1 MSMQIVITDAG
12 LAAII
17 DAQNSG
23 LTLRITEMR
32 VGSGQWNPTSAA
44 TALQSEIKPI
54 TNISGEETLP
64 GVLRINIVDDST
76 DAYQAGELGFFD
88 ASGTLIALYS
98 QTSGYVTEKA
108 SGSAL
113 VMALD
118 LTLTT
123 VDPAAISFGS
133 TNFVLPAGTTS
144 KPGVVELAI
153 NDEVDAGKQGKV
165 VDALRLKSW
174 FNRTKTDDTET
185 NDSSKLVTAAAAY
198 ALQEQA
204 NSQASLI
211 ADARTRLDASNIST
225 PMMLMHMKESLNFP
239 ISGRVDLSES
249 LPFARLY
256 RTHTQY
262 GGTIIDGAYQ
272 VIVERKAAGT
282 YGIRYQKYNAA
293 SGTWSL
299 QNVGGIVCQVTL
311 ASFENGKDEFIVD
324 FAAKGGVMELTMVI
338 QTENSTL
345 NDCPFYL
352 TVTPQGSVANTATDP
367 VS

>member
-153 NDEVDAGKQGKV
+153 NDEVDAGAQGKV
-165 VDALRLKSW
+165 VDALRLQSW

-198 ALQEQA
+198 ALQEQVDERG
-204 NSQASLI
+204 SQI
-211 ADARTRLDASNIST
+211 ATLNTRLKASTVPSTVMISFLNDALS
-225 PMMLMHMKESLNFP
+225 FP

-249 LPFARLY
+249 MPFARLY
-256 RTHTQY
+256 QLHTQY

-272 VIVERKAAGT
+272 VIVERKATGT
-282 YGIRYQKYNAA
+282 YGILYQKYNA
-293 SGTWSL
+293 STETWTL
-299 QNVGGIVCQVTL
+299 QNVSGIVCQVTL
-311 ASFENGKDEFIVD
+311 ASFETGKDEFIVD
-324 FAAKGGVMELTMVI
+324 FLSKTTTELTMVI